1 LKIQTLAGM
10 TAVIIDNNEADMNDL
25 SFRLKELNHDI
36 IIHKRFRTIESFK
49 EFWKNDKS
57 RTDIVFA
64 DITIDKGNIFEQLDI
79 PNLHSNVIITTRK
92 KEFAVQAFRHNVTD
106 FLIKPVQQK
115 DLIESISKAKKLM
128 QLDERHTITNYKT
141 QFQIS
146 IGKQIV
152 NIKTEEIDFIESCNK
167 MTYIHLHGNK
177 KLPSVMPLLKLENI
191 LDPDYF
197 FRANRQL
204 IFHFDAIQS
213 IEKSKSSKY
222 LVTLKADEHKVISLS
237 EERSKAFRKWI
248 DR

>member
-1 LKIQTLAGM
+1 MKIQTLAGM

-25 SFRLKELNHDI
+25 SFCLKELHHNI
-36 IIHKRFRTIESFK
+36 TINKRFRTIESFK

-177 KLPSVMPLLKLENI
+177 KLPSVMPLIKLENI